1 MSDIKIFVTHTPD
14 SRNVR
19 IRHPLFYHVAAGSE
33 LWKSPIP
40 KDMLVDHTGEHISGK
55 NRSYCE
61 LTTQYW
67 AWKNV
72 EADYYGFCHY
82 RRYFSFAPHLLQEAD
97 CGCLVYPDINK
108 NLQKTLCMGEEN
120 IRRTAQAHDFLIAKG
135 IPVQALHA
143 GSVYEHYKKAEGLH
157 IRDLQLFYKILCRK
171 FPHLASAARS
181 YLNGKVFYPCNM
193 FLMNRELFFEY
204 SDMLFQILDAFE
216 RREDMSLYSQEGRR
230 TPGHLG
236 ERFAGIYYEYLKQKG
251 GYRLGELQMAM
262 VEHTEILSVSGPDA
276 EEIPVV
282 LSADSHYVPV
292 LAVCLRSLTDCMD
305 AARAYHIYIFHTD
318 IREEDQK
325 ILLETFC
332 SGQVKIDFVDISA
345 RTAGYRLRAKGHI
358 SAETY
363 YRFFI
368 PDILK
373 DCRKAVYLDADL
385 IVRRDI
391 AQLYDLQ
398 LGNALLAGALDPDFI
413 GQYYGANPDTR
424 QYCKKTLK
432 LKDPCSYMQAGA
444 LVMNVEAFRQQISTK
459 ELFQMAESHDYR
471 YSDQDILNI
480 VCEGRMKKLDLRWNV
495 LTDSGHR
502 RRKVIQ
508 SAPAHILEEYERA
521 RQQPYIIHYAGGCKP
536 WNDPREDFA
545 CEFWRTA
552 RRTPYYEALLSGIA
566 PQRENG
572 TFLKKTTDLSVEFL
586 RRTAKKALPQGS
598 RIRRAVGGWYWRLK

>member
-1 MSDIKIFVTHTPD
+1 MGEIKIFVSHTPD

-19 IRHPLFYHVAAGSE
+19 IRHPLFYHIAAGSE
-33 LWKSPIP
+33 LWKTPIP
-40 KDMLVDHTGEHISGK
+40 EDMLADNAGEHISGK
-55 NRSYCE
+55 NRAYCE

-67 AWKNV
+67 AWKNA

-97 CGCLVYPDINK
+97 CGCLVYPDLNQ

-120 IRRTAQAHDFLIAKG
+120 IRKTVEAADFFIAKG

-171 FPHLASAARS
+171 FPHLASAAHS
-181 YLNGKVFYPCNM
+181 YLHGKVFYPCNM
-193 FLMNRELFFEY
+193 FLMKKELFFEY
-204 SDMLFQILDAFE
+204 SDMLFQILETFE
-216 RREDMSLYSQEGRR
+216 QKTDMRLYSREGRR

-251 GYRLGELQMAM
+251 GYQLGELQMAM
-262 VEHTEILSVSGPDA
+262 IEHTKASDISAPDA

-282 LSADSHYVPV
+282 LSADQHYAPV
-292 LAVCLRSLTDCMD
+292 LAVCLQSLTDCMD
-305 AARAYHIYIFHTD
+305 AGRKYHIYIFHTD
-318 IREEDQK
+318 IKDADQRMFLK
-325 ILLETFC
+325 TFC
-332 SGQVKIDFVDISA
+332 SRCVKLDFVDMSA
-345 RTAGYRLRAKGHI
+345 HTAGYRLRAKGHI

-363 YRFFI
+363 YRFLI

-373 DCRKAVYLDADL
+373 GCRKAVYLDADL
-385 IVRRDI
+385 IVCRDI
-391 AQLYDLQ
+391 AHLYDVQ
-398 LGNALLAGALDPDFI
+398 LGNALLAGTVDPDFI

-424 QYCKKTLK
+424 QYCEKVLK

-444 LVMNVEAFRQQISTK
+444 LVINIEAFRKKISAK
-459 ELFQMAESHDYR
+459 ELFQMAERQDYR

-480 VCEGRMKKLDLRWNV
+480 VCEGRIKKLDLKWNV
-495 LTDSGHR
+495 LTDSGQR
-502 RRKVIQ
+502 RRQVIQ
-508 SAPAHILEEYERA
+508 SAPADILEEYEQA
-521 RQQPYIIHYAGGCKP
+521 RLQPYIIHYAGGCKP

-545 CEFWRTA
+545 WEFWRTA
-552 RRTPYYEALLSGIA
+552 RRTPYYEALLSEIA
-566 PQRENG
+566 VQKENG
-572 TFLKKTTDLSVEFL
+572 AFFKKTADLSVELL
-586 RRTAKKALPQGS
+586 RRTAKKILPQGS